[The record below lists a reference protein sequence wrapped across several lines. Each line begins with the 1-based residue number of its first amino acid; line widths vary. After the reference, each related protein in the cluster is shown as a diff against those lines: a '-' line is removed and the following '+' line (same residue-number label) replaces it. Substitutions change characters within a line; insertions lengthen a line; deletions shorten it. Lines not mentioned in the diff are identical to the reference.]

1 MSGQLAVNVV
11 HFGRLLRVLGI
22 PVGPGRSL
30 AALRAL
36 GAIDITRRED
46 FYWTLHAVWV
56 QRNEQRELF
65 DLAFRRFWRDP
76 ERAAINPALA
86 ELLSQSR
93 LPSPDSSNPGGRRLS
108 EAWQQRTPTRSH
120 EASPHE
126 LVARMSWSQREMLR
140 SKDFEQMSADEIA
153 QAKAMIARLRPPWA
167 QLATRRTRAVAR
179 GRHPDLRATIRASL
193 REGGDRIP
201 LRWRAPRRRAPVVVV
216 LCDISGSMSTYSR
229 MLLHFA
235 HALTSDA
242 HRVHTF
248 LFATRLTNV
257 TRTMQHS
264 DIDAALSCLGREV
277 PDWDSGTRIAP
288 CLRRFNFRWSR
299 RVLAPGAVVLLIS
312 DGLDRDNGEGLGHE
326 MARLKRSCRQLVWLN
341 PLLRYEAFEPRAAG
355 IRAMLPHVDE
365 MRAAH
370 SISSLD
376 DLGMALSRRPD
387 HTASRP
393 SRRRTV

>member
-11 HFGRLLRVLGI
+11 HFGRLLRALGV

-36 GAIDITRRED
+36 ATVDITHRDD

-56 QRNEQRELF
+56 QREEHRELF

-76 ERAAINPALA
+76 GRATISPALA
-86 ELLSQSR
+86 ELLARSR
-93 LPSPDSSNPGGRRLS
+93 PPSPDSPDPGGRRLA
-108 EAWQQRTPTRSH
+108 EAWRQGTPARSP

-126 LVARMSWSQREMLR
+126 VVARMSWSQRESLR
-140 SKDFEQMSADEIA
+140 SKDFEQMSAEEITR
-153 QAKAMIARLRPPWA
+153 AKAMIARLRPPWR
-167 QLATRRTRAVAR
+167 QLVTRRTRAVAR
-179 GRHPDLRATIRASL
+179 GRYPDPRAAIRASL

-201 LRWRAPRRRAPVVVV
+201 LRWRAPRRRAPALVI
-216 LCDISGSMSTYSR
+216 LCDISGSMSRYSR

-235 HALTSDA
+235 HALTSDGD
-242 HRVHTF
+242 RVHTF

-257 TRTMQHS
+257 TRTLQHR
-264 DIDAALSCLGREV
+264 DVDAALASLGRDV
-277 PDWDSGTRIAP
+277 PDWDSGTRIAA
-288 CLRRFNFRWSR
+288 CLRQFNFRWSR
-299 RVLAPGAVVLLIS
+299 RVLAQGAVVLLIS

-326 MARLKRSCRQLVWLN
+326 MARLKRSCRRLVWLN

-355 IRAMLPHVDE
+355 IRAMLPHVHE

-370 SISSLD
+370 SIASLD
-376 DLGMALSRRPD
+376 DLGAALSRRPRGS
-387 HTASRP
+387 ASRH
-393 SRRRTV
+393 RIA

>member
-1 MSGQLAVNVV
+1 MSGQLAVNVM
-11 HFGRLLRVLGI
+11 HFGRLLRALG
-22 PVGPGRSL
+22 VSAGPGRSL

-36 GAIDITRRED
+36 GTIDITRRED

-56 QRNEQRELF
+56 QREEQRELF
-65 DLAFRRFWRDP
+65 ALAFRRFWRDT
-76 ERAAINPALA
+76 ERTTASPVLD

-93 LPSPDSSNPGGRRLS
+93 LPTLDSPEPGNRRLS
-108 EAWQQRTPTRSH
+108 EAGQQRTPARTL
-120 EASPHE
+120 EASPQE

-140 SKDFEQMSADEIA
+140 SKDFEQMSADEIT
-153 QAKAMIARLRPPWA
+153 QAKALIARFRPPWPE
-167 QLATRRTRAVAR
+167 LVMRRTRAVR
-179 GRHPDLRATIRASL
+179 HGRHADLRATIRASL

-201 LRWRAPRRRAPVVVV
+201 LRWRARRRRAPVLVV

-242 HRVHTF
+242 DRVHTF

-264 DIDAALSCLGREV
+264 DIDAALSRLGHEV

-288 CLRRFNFRWSR
+288 CLRQFNFHWSR
-299 RVLAPGAVVLLIS
+299 RVLAQGSVVLLIS

-376 DLGMALSRRPD
+376 DLGTALSRRPN
-387 HTASRP
+387 HSASAR
-393 SRRRTV
+393 VQKH